1 MAKSETATVRH
12 DRKTYVGEVVSV
24 SGDKTIV
31 IRVDSRKQ
39 HPLYGKMITT
49 SHKLHVHDENCEAG
63 VGDKVEVASTRPLSK
78 MKRWRLVQIIEKA
91 K

>member
-1 MAKSETATVRH
+1 MANSEMRNK
-12 DRKTYVGEVVSV
+12 RKQYQGVVVSN

-31 IRVDSRKQ
+31 IRVDRRTK

-49 SHKLHVHDENCEAG
+49 SHKLHVHDENNEAG
-63 VGDKVEVASTRPLSK
+63 VGDTVSVMATRPLSK
-78 MKRWRLVQIIEKA
+78 MKRWRLIDVIEKA